1 MSGRLIGLDVGE
13 KRIGVAVSDGLGM
26 TAQPVGVVERKSL
39 DKDAARI
46 LELLGEYDIAC
57 AVAGL
62 PLQMN
67 GDEGEQAARVRHFC
81 NAFSKRTQLEVVYQ
95 DERLTSAQ
103 SERMLIDSGVRRGK
117 RRQVIDKMAATL
129 ILQAYMDSHPNSSG
143 PLS

>member
-1 MSGRLIGLDVGE
+1 
-13 KRIGVAVSDGLGM
+13 M

-46 LELLGEYDIAC
+46 LELLAEYDIDC

-67 GDEGEQAARVRHFC
+67 GEEGEQAARVRHFC
-81 NAFSKRTQLEVVYQ
+81 NAFSKRTEIEVIYQ

-129 ILQAYMDSHPNSSG
+129 ILQSYMDSHPNSSG
-143 PLS
+143 PRS

>member
-1 MSGRLIGLDVGE
+1 MIGRLIGLDVGE

-39 DKDAARI
+39 DKDVARI
-46 LELLGEYDIAC
+46 LELLAEYDIDC

-81 NAFSKRTQLEVVYQ
+81 NAFSKRTELEVVYQ

-103 SERMLIDSGVRRGK
+103 SERMLIDSGVRRDK

-129 ILQAYMDSHPNSSG
+129 ILQAYMDSHPNSLG

>member
-1 MSGRLIGLDVGE
+1 MNGRLIGLDVGE

-46 LELLGEYDIAC
+46 LELLAEYDIDC

-67 GDEGEQAARVRHFC
+67 GEEGEQAARVRHFC
-81 NAFSKRTQLEVVYQ
+81 NAFSKRTEIEVIYQ

-129 ILQAYMDSHPNSSG
+129 ILQSYMDSHPNSSG
-143 PLS
+143 PRS

>member
-46 LELLGEYDIAC
+46 LELLAEYDIDC

-67 GDEGEQAARVRHFC
+67 GEEGEQAARVRHFC
-81 NAFSKRTQLEVVYQ
+81 NAFSKRTELEVIYQ
-95 DERLTSAQ
+95 DERLTSVQ
-103 SERMLIDSGVRRGK
+103 SERMLIDSGVKRGK

-129 ILQAYMDSHPNSSG
+129 ILQSYMDSHPDSSG
-143 PLS
+143 PRS

>member
-1 MSGRLIGLDVGE
+1 MTARLVGLDVGE

-46 LELLGEYDIAC
+46 LELVAEYQIEC

-62 PLQMN
+62 PLQMD
-67 GDEGEQAARVRHFC
+67 GDEGEQSARVRHFC
-81 NAFSKRTQLEVVYQ
+81 AAFSKRTGIEVVYQ

-103 SERMLIDSGVRRGK
+103 SERMLIDSGVRRGR

-129 ILQAYMDSHPNSSG
+129 ILQAYMDSHPG
-143 PLS
+143 AGGTLT

>member
-1 MSGRLIGLDVGE
+1 MNGRLIGLDVGE

-26 TAQPVGVVERKSL
+26 TAQPVGGVERKSL

-46 LELLGEYDIAC
+46 LELLAEYDIDC

-67 GDEGEQAARVRHFC
+67 GEEGEQAARVRHFC
-81 NAFSKRTQLEVVYQ
+81 NAFSKRTEIEVIYQ

-129 ILQAYMDSHPNSSG
+129 ILQSYMDSHPNSSG
-143 PLS
+143 PRS